1 MIAHSQNELIMN
13 KLPAKFKPAL
23 AVSAVLIIIGA
34 MLTTFPGNT
43 IGGAGE
49 FDDEQAFADLEYQ
62 VALGP
67 RIPGSEA
74 HDNIVE
80 WMAAELTAAGW
91 EVTIQ
96 EISVMEN
103 PVRNVISVRRGN
115 GPKILLGAH
124 YDSRIISDEDPNPEN
139 RSLPVPGAN
148 DGASGVAVLLGLAR
162 ALPADL
168 DTEIWLV
175 LFDAEDNGR
184 IPGWDWVLGSR
195 GFVENLEGSFDAAV
209 IVDMVGDA
217 DLNIYQEK
225 SSDPAITADIWNQA
239 AQMGYTEFIHE
250 FKYRM
255 IDDHTAF
262 VQAGIP
268 SVLIIDFDY
277 PYWHTQG
284 DSMEHVSARS
294 IKAVGDTLLAWLMAQ

>member
-1 MIAHSQNELIMN
+1 MKEIFMN
-13 KLPAKFKPAL
+13 TIPAKLKPAL
-23 AVSAVLIIIGA
+23 AVSAALIIIGVLLIA
-34 MLTTFPGNT
+34 YPTDSKRGTGK
-43 IGGAGE
+43 
-49 FDDEQAFADLEYQ
+49 FDGRQAFADLEYQ

-74 HDNIVE
+74 HDIIVD
-80 WMAAELTAAGW
+80 WMAAKLTAAGW

-103 PVRNVISVRRGN
+103 PVRNVIAVRKGT

-225 SSDPAITADIWNQA
+225 SSDPVITAEIWNQA

-262 VQAGIP
+262 VKAGIP

-284 DSMEHVSARS
+284 DSMEHVSGRS
-294 IKAVGDTLLAWLMAQ
+294 LKAVGDTLLAWLMAH

>member
-1 MIAHSQNELIMN
+1 
-13 KLPAKFKPAL
+13 
-23 AVSAVLIIIGA
+23 
-34 MLTTFPGNT
+34 
-43 IGGAGE
+43 
-49 FDDEQAFADLEYQ
+49 
-62 VALGP
+62 
-67 RIPGSEA
+67 
-74 HDNIVE
+74 
-80 WMAAELTAAGW
+80 
-91 EVTIQ
+91 
-96 EISVMEN
+96 
-103 PVRNVISVRRGN
+103 
-115 GPKILLGAH
+115 
-124 YDSRIISDEDPNPEN
+124 
-139 RSLPVPGAN
+139 LPVPGAN

-225 SSDPAITADIWNQA
+225 SSDPVITAEIWNQA